1 MFVPGFSKLT
11 STRLMFF
18 TTLSRST
25 RSLKPSWTKSL
36 HLMFAVTSSV
46 RGVGDAYAAPFGEV
60 VAPLFIAGNIEKDSC
75 VGMAVA
81 FSFALLTF
89 LT

>member
-1 MFVPGFSKLT
+1 
-11 STRLMFF
+11 
-18 TTLSRST
+18 
-25 RSLKPSWTKSL
+25 
-36 HLMFAVTSSV
+36 MFAVTSSV

-60 VAPLFIAGNIEKDSC
+60 VAPLFIAGNFEKDSC